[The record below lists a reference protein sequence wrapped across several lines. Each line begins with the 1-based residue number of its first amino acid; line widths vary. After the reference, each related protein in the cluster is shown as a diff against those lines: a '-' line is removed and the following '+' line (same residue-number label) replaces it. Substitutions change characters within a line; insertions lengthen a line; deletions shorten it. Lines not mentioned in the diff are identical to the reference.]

1 MCPKLPLVGVHAQ
14 TLALGRSWCDK
25 PDKKLEK
32 NSDPHIIE
40 REREKKV
47 LQFVPQN
54 SISNVPKSTSTL
66 V

>member
-1 MCPKLPLVGVHAQ
+1 MCLQWPLVGVHAQ

-40 REREKKV
+40 REKKK
-47 LQFVPQN
+47 F
-54 SISNVPKSTSTL
+54 SNLCRKIQSQMCPK
-66 V
+66 VQVR